1 MVIAFDEENKNA
13 KLSLRV
19 FEILSELQKEEEEA
33 LKNPNSG

>member
-1 MVIAFDEENKNA
+1 MVIAFDDENKNA

-19 FEILSELQKEEEEA
+19 FEILNELQKEEETT